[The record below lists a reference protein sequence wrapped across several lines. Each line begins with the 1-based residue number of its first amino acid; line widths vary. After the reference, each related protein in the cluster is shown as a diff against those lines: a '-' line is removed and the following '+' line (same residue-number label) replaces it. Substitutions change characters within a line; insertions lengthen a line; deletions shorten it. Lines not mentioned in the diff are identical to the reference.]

1 MQQSG
6 SRGCDFPIVGLG
18 ASAGGIGA
26 LKTFFSHM
34 PPDSG
39 MAFVVVV
46 HLSPQH
52 ESHLAQ
58 VVQVSTSM
66 PVAQVQ
72 ARMRVEPNSVYVVPP
87 NRSLAMTDGHL
98 DVSEIRRIEERRAP
112 IDIFFRTLA
121 DTHGSQAIAVVL
133 SGTGADGSM
142 GLKRIKEEGGLCLVQ
157 EPGEAEY
164 SEMPRNSIA
173 TGLVDHVL
181 PVAELPGA
189 IVAFREHF
197 AALPPPASSDD
208 APVADEATLREIFA
222 HLRTRTGHDLT
233 NYKRPT
239 LHRRIGRRMAV
250 HGVTELRAY
259 ARLLRER
266 PEELQAL
273 LKDVLISVTHF
284 YRDCA
289 AYETLERKVI
299 PSLFAGKGR
308 DDQVRAWVTACATG
322 EEAYSIAML
331 LAEHADT
338 LADPPRIQVFAT
350 DIDPACI
357 AIARQGVYTV
367 TDTADVSVERL
378 RRFFT
383 KEDEC
388 YRVRAELRELVLF
401 SEHNII
407 KDPPFSYLDLASCR
421 NLLIYLNRTGQRR
434 VLEVLHYALKPGHF
448 LFLGGAESADVS
460 DELFAAFDRDARLYQ
475 SRTISTRL
483 GLPSASQRRASD
495 TRVEPSVVHP
505 ARAALSPEPVLP
517 VDVHHRLLEEYAA
530 PSLLV
535 DADHDIIHVSDRAG
549 AYLRFTGGSPSRN
562 LWDVIHPDLRADL
575 RSAFSQAERH
585 GVPVRAAGIVV
596 GGEREGTAITVT
608 VRPVRSRDAQGP
620 TFFLVLF
627 ENTGDET
634 AGDKADAAIPVSRD
648 ETVRQ
653 LEAQVLQLK
662 TELRATIERYDRFA
676 ADNTGVTEEL
686 QAVNEELRSSSE
698 ELETSKEELQSL
710 NEELQTVNQELK
722 LKIEEQT
729 RFNDDLQNLVHST
742 EIGTIFLDRALN
754 IKLFTPA
761 VRTLFKLLPADRGR
775 PLSDITTVLD
785 HPDLHLDL
793 ARVMETLERVEREV
807 LTSDGRWLLMRAHP
821 YRTAD
826 DRIDGVVLAFVDVTS
841 GKRAEAQLQ
850 RSETRLRLV
859 LESVADYAI
868 YTLDRD
874 GLIESWNAGAA
885 RMFGYAEDDIIGQP
899 ATILATDDDPERGTD
914 REELR
919 LAHEHGKAIDERWH
933 VRQDGSSVFVSGI
946 LAPLLDNRGLVVGYV
961 KVARDLTE
969 RKHWEDALQKAH
981 DALEMRVQERT
992 ADLAAA
998 NRSLD
1003 VELRERRQAEAEIR
1017 ELLKRII
1024 TVQEDERRRIARDL
1038 HDHLGQQVAGVS
1050 LKLEALRDMT
1060 GVASAATAIVEE
1072 ARGILARLDK
1082 ELDFFTWE
1090 LRPAALDDFGLV
1102 AALGTL
1108 VNEWSRTFGVAAE
1121 FHTTGLDDIR
1131 LSFDVETNMY
1141 RIAQEALNNVHK
1153 HADATRVGVLLERRG
1168 ARVVLIIEDDGRGF
1182 ENDET
1187 APGRFDS
1194 RIGLRGIRE
1203 RAVLAGG
1210 TAEVETAPGKGTTI
1224 LVQVPTVTIERRTPA
1239 G

>member
-1 MQQSG
+1 MPQTG
-6 SRGCDFPIVGLG
+6 ALSREFPVVGLG

-39 MAFVVVV
+39 MAFVVIV

-66 PVAQVQ
+66 RVAQVQ
-72 ARMRVEPNSVYVVPP
+72 SRVRVEPNCVYVVPP
-87 NRSLAMTDGHL
+87 NRSLAMVDGHL

-121 DTHGSQAIAVVL
+121 DTHGTEAIAVVL

-142 GLKRIKEEGGLCLVQ
+142 GLKRIKEEGGICLVQ
-157 EPGEAEY
+157 EPAEAEY
-164 SEMPRNSIA
+164 SEMPRNAIA

-189 IVAFREHF
+189 IVAFREHL
-197 AALPPPASSDD
+197 AALPLPASFDD
-208 APVADEATLREIFA
+208 APGADEATLREIFA

-239 LHRRIGRRMAV
+239 LRRRIGRRMAV
-250 HGVTELRAY
+250 NGVTELRAY
-259 ARLLRER
+259 AQLLRER
-266 PEELQAL
+266 PEELEGL

-284 YRDCA
+284 YRDGA
-289 AYETLERKVI
+289 AFEALQQKVI
-299 PSLFAGKGR
+299 PSLFEGKGG
-308 DDQVRAWVTACATG
+308 DDQVRVWVTACATG

-338 LADPPRIQVFAT
+338 LAQPPTIQVFAT

-357 AIARQGVYTV
+357 AIARQGVYTA
-367 TDTADVSVERL
+367 TDTADVPVGRL
-378 RRFFT
+378 QRFFT
-383 KEDEC
+383 KEDDC
-388 YRVRAELRELVLF
+388 YRVRAELRELILF
-401 SEHNII
+401 SEHSII
-407 KDPPFSYLDLASCR
+407 KDPPFSHLDLASCR
-421 NLLIYLNRTGQRR
+421 NLLIYLNHAGQRR

-460 DELFAAFDRDARLYQ
+460 GELFAAFDRDAQLYR
-475 SRTISTRL
+475 SRTVSTRV
-483 GLPSASQRRASD
+483 GLPSVGQRRASD
-495 TRVEPSVVHP
+495 TRPEPSA
-505 ARAALSPEPVLP
+505 ARAARVAPWSERMLP
-517 VDVHHRLLEEYAA
+517 AELHQRLLEEYAA

-535 DADHDIIHVSDRAG
+535 DANHDIIHVSDRAA
-549 AYLRFTGGSPSRN
+549 AYLRFAGGSASLN
-562 LWDVIHPDLRADL
+562 LWGVIHPDLRADL
-575 RSAFSQAERH
+575 RSAFSQAEHH
-585 GVPVRAAGIVV
+585 GLPVQAAGIVV
-596 GGEREGTAITVT
+596 GGEREGTVIDAT
-608 VRPVRSRDAQGP
+608 VRPMRSGAVQEP

-627 ENTGDET
+627 EDTRDERREN
-634 AGDKADAAIPVSRD
+634 KDAAIRVSRD

-653 LEAQVLQLK
+653 LEAHVTELK
-662 TELRATIERYDRFA
+662 GQLRATIEGHDRFA
-676 ADNTGVTEEL
+676 ADNAGATEEL

-754 IKLFTPA
+754 VKLFTPA
-761 VRTLFKLLPADRGR
+761 VRTLFNLIPADRGR
-775 PLSDITTVLD
+775 PLGDITTVLD
-785 HPDLHLDL
+785 HPGLQQDL

-807 LTSDGRWLLMRAHP
+807 STRDGRWLLMRAHP

-850 RSETRLRLV
+850 RSEARLRLV

-868 YTLDRD
+868 YTLDPN

-885 RMFGYAEDDIIGQP
+885 RMFGYAEDEIIGRP
-899 ATILATDDDPERGTD
+899 ATILATDDDRERGTD

-919 LAHEHGKAIDERWH
+919 LAHEHGKALDERWH
-933 VRQDGSSVFVSGI
+933 VRRDGSSVFVSGI
-946 LAPLLDNRGLVVGYV
+946 LAPLLDSRDLVVGYV

-969 RKHWEDALQKAH
+969 RKHWEDALQAAH
-981 DALEMRVQERT
+981 DALEMHVQERT
-992 ADLAAA
+992 ADLEAA

-1050 LKLEALRDMT
+1050 LKLEALREMA
-1060 GVASAATAIVEE
+1060 GVPSAATVIVEE
-1072 ARGILARLDK
+1072 ARAIIARLDK

-1102 AALGTL
+1102 AALGTF

-1121 FHTTGLDDIR
+1121 FHTTGLDNVR
-1131 LSFDVETNMY
+1131 LSFDVETNLY

-1153 HADATRVGVLLERRG
+1153 HADATRVGVMLERRG
-1168 ARVVLIIEDDGRGF
+1168 TRVVLIVEDDGCGF
-1182 ENDET
+1182 ENDGT
-1187 APGRFDS
+1187 ASGRFDS
-1194 RIGLRGIRE
+1194 RIGLRGIQE

-1210 TAEVETAPGKGTTI
+1210 KAEVETAPGKGTTI
-1224 LVQVPTVTIERRTPA
+1224 LVQVPTVTLERGAPA